1 MSYFLAV
8 AEYSGIG
15 TVVNAAWPTRQRRLQ
30 VASEGKSKVGS
41 VVDPENLKLALSI
54 AGAIAG
60 IMLIALAYSI
70 YFNSMLAQDMWE
82 KSPSQ
87 VVLITQM
94 FVATFASL
102 VFLYQARQQLSRGV
116 FATLTGVAWAAW
128 GFQDGI
134 FRRDD
139 KWLVFHFYYDLTA
152 ALLMVFSLAIAPEIY
167 QERSHRWRKIPTVLN
182 CIALLLFFSQG
193 VTGSRDLWKI
203 PVIS

>member
-1 MSYFLAV
+1 M
-8 AEYSGIG
+8 
-15 TVVNAAWPTRQRRLQ
+15 RRDKF
-30 VASEGKSKVGS
+30 ASEGKSKIGS
-41 VVDPENLKLALSI
+41 VVDPENLKLPLSI

-82 KSPSQ
+82 KFPCQ

-94 FVATFASL
+94 FVATFASR

-116 FATLTGVAWAAW
+116 FATLTGVALAVW

-139 KWLVFHFYYDLTA
+139 EWLVFHFYYDLTV
-152 ALLMVFSLAIAPEIY
+152 ALLMVFYLAIPPGID
-167 QERSHRWRKIPTVLN
+167 RDLSHR
-182 CIALLLFFSQG
+182 
-193 VTGSRDLWKI
+193 
-203 PVIS
+203 